1 MISQVLSHIGKLHLT
16 KTRRLKTHF
25 KTIVVSDIHLGTKGS
40 KAKEV
45 TRFFKE
51 FTCENLILNGD
62 IIDGWQLRKSG
73 AWKRKHTRFFNRILK
88 LMERN
93 QTKVY
98 YLRGN
103 HDDFLDQILPMA
115 VGNLRIQKDMIYR
128 SNGKTYFVT
137 HGDVFDSIT
146 THFRWIAYLGDMG
159 YTFLLWLNGVVNR
172 YRVKRGLPYFSLS
185 QYVKSKVKSAVSYID
200 EYETELAKMAKV
212 KNCDGIICGHIH
224 KAENRMINGIHYM
237 NSGDWVETMSALAE
251 DQEGNW
257 QLIYFTETKFDT
269 KPAAVSKTIDSQPFR
284 EVSFRKPDDLDSA
297 SSIQLS

>member
-1 MISQVLSHIGKLHLT
+1 M
-16 KTRRLKTHF
+16 KTHY
-25 KTIVVSDIHLGTKGS
+25 KTIVVSDIHLGTQGS

-51 FTCENLILNGD
+51 FSCENLILNGD
-62 IIDGWQLRKSG
+62 IIDGWQLKKRG
-73 AWKRKHTRFFNRILK
+73 AWKRKHTRFFNRIFK
-88 LMERN
+88 MMERN
-93 QTKVY
+93 ETKVY

-128 SNGKTYFVT
+128 SHGKKYFIT

-159 YTFLLWLNGVVNR
+159 YTFLLWLNRVVNQ

-185 QYVKSKVKSAVSYID
+185 RYVKSKVKSAVSYID

-237 NSGDWVETMSALAE
+237 NSGDWVETLSALAE
-251 DQEGNW
+251 DHEGNW
-257 QLIYFTETKFDT
+257 QLIYFTETKLEST
-269 KPAAVSKTIDSQPFR
+269 PVRTAKLTGPRILK
-284 EVSFRKPDDLDSA
+284 EVSFTSPDDLDTPSLRI
-297 SSIQLS
+297 S